1 VNHRRTP
8 GFWLRAAALLAAL
21 TIHSIPAVAQT
32 VSVPPE
38 RPIEGD
44 ILDADLIRDLPTG
57 DNLFQLLEATQPTL
71 ITDRF
76 FSGGLYTGQSARI
89 SGFLGSWT
97 QSTYRLGDLD
107 ITDPTGS
114 GTPLIVPDLFLWNA
128 VNVATGLMP
137 AHLDSTGLAVSLDPR
152 TPASAWTRTL
162 EAAVSH
168 FGSVALSDPPQIARL
183 DGWDHFTAL
192 ASGPLTNRLGL
203 VAAGSWTNGSQFER
217 AETDA
222 VSAISGSGFAN
233 LVFTPN
239 DRDQVKAIGWAQH
252 TSTPFPLRTA
262 VGQPDARSSNTVF
275 HLQSTWARHEANRP
289 QWRAFGGF
297 SRGHRI
303 PGWNH
308 EATVPVFERLT
319 DGPLTQVAGT
329 ADEVVHQWS
338 LGGRVGSPPS
348 GIADGRH
355 HIEIGGDLTGASA
368 TLSSF
373 FSGAA
378 GELVAGGPARVWR
391 FSSPGTDSRRH
402 ELGFAAFA
410 SDRITVTPRIT
421 VDAALR
427 FDSVSGSAD
436 DAAEGITWRTLAPR
450 AHARWT
456 ITDRFWRPA
465 FTVGYARSA
474 YRLPLDLLAYGDPAS
489 PYADVYRWNAFAGTP
504 ATVTTV
510 GPLVE
515 RVGPG
520 TRGDD
525 AFSSV
530 DPDLKRPVADEI
542 IAGLDWKPGEGMRFR
557 ILGIARQESNLVGLL
572 NTGAPQY
579 TLKEVPDAGPNAGS
593 PEDDRLVPVYNRL
606 IQSFG
611 LDRYLL
617 TSGLKGD
624 ALFNGVQIDAEMVRP
639 KYVLRL
645 GATAGRAI
653 ADAAHV
659 GYGPLENDQSLVG
672 DVNSDPNSSTF
683 ARGRLFNDRAFTGK
697 IVGVYRFPNATTL
710 GFLARY
716 MDGQP
721 FARLIVDRSLNQGAE
736 AVRAFVNGDHRFTFV
751 TTLDLRLQKRF
762 IVGSNAFDAVVD
774 IYNVPSMSSSVEE
787 ETTNG
792 PDVRVSTAVQPPF
805 TLHAGIRLT
814 F

>member
-1 VNHRRTP
+1 MSHRRTP
-8 GFWLRAAALLAAL
+8 GFWLRAAALLAVI
-21 TIHSIPAVAQT
+21 TIQAGLSFAQAPSRPA
-32 VSVPPE
+32 E

-44 ILDADLIRDLPTG
+44 VLDSDLIRDLPTA

-89 SGFLGSWT
+89 GGFLGSWS

-107 ITDPTGS
+107 ITDPTGT
-114 GTPLIVPDLFLWNA
+114 GAPLIVPDAFLWNA
-128 VNVATGLMP
+128 VNVATGMMP
-137 AHLDSTGLAVSLDPR
+137 AELDSTGLAVSLDPR
-152 TPASAWTRTL
+152 TPAAVWTRTL
-162 EAAVSH
+162 QATVSH
-168 FGSVALSDPPQIARL
+168 FGSVARSDPPQIARL
-183 DGWDHFTAL
+183 HGWDHFTAL
-192 ASGPLTNRLGL
+192 ASGPITNRLGL

-217 AETDA
+217 AETDT
-222 VSAISGSGFAN
+222 VSAISGSGFAH
-233 LVFTPN
+233 LVFKPD
-239 DRDQVKAIGWAQH
+239 DRDEVRAIGWAQH
-252 TSTPFPLRTA
+252 TVTPFALRTA
-262 VGQPDARSSNTVF
+262 VGQPEAQSSNTVF
-275 HLQSTWARHEANRP
+275 HVQSTWARHEADGP

-297 SRGHRI
+297 SRGHQT
-303 PGWNH
+303 PGWDFA
-308 EATVPVFERLT
+308 ATVPVFERLT
-319 DGPLTQVAGT
+319 DGPLMQVAST
-329 ADEVVHQWS
+329 ADQVVQQWS
-338 LGGRVGSPPS
+338 AGARLGSLLSGSA
-348 GIADGRH
+348 GGRH

-373 FSGAA
+373 FSGAV

-391 FSSPGTDSRRH
+391 FSSPGADSHRH

-410 SDRITVTPRIT
+410 SDRITVTPKIA
-421 VDAALR
+421 VDGGLR

-436 DAAEGITWRTLAPR
+436 DAAQGVTWATLAPR
-450 AHARWT
+450 ASVRWT

-465 FTVGYARSA
+465 LTVGYARSA
-474 YRLPLDLLAYGDPAS
+474 YRLPLDLLAYGDPAA
-489 PYADVYRWNAFAGTP
+489 PYADIYRWNAFSGTP
-504 ATVTTV
+504 GNVTTV

-525 AFSSV
+525 SFSSV
-530 DPDLKRPVADEI
+530 DPELKRPVADEVV
-542 IAGLDWKPGEGMRFR
+542 AGLDWKPAEGLQFR

-579 TLKEVPDAGPNAGS
+579 TVKQVPDAGPNAGS
-593 PEDDRLVPVYNRL
+593 PEDDRLVPIYNRL

-617 TSGLKGD
+617 TSGLRGD
-624 ALFNGVQIDAEMVRP
+624 AVFNGVQIDAEMVRP
-639 KYVLRL
+639 KYLLRL

-653 ADAAHV
+653 ADSANV
-659 GYGPLENDQSLVG
+659 GYGPLENDQSLIG
-672 DVNSDPNSSTF
+672 DVNANPNASTF
-683 ARGRLFNDRAFTGK
+683 ARGRTFNDRAFTGK
-697 IVGVYRFPNATTL
+697 IVGVYRFPKATTL

-751 TTLDLRLQKRF
+751 ATLDARLQKSFAIGPRTL
-762 IVGSNAFDAVVD
+762 AVVVD
-774 IYNVPSMSSSVEE
+774 VYNVPSMSSSVEE
-787 ETTNG
+787 VTTNG

-805 TLHAGIRLT
+805 TLHAGVR
-814 F
+814 FAF